1 MFGTEQLVHLLTS
14 IGYTGI
20 ALIVFFESGVPFGF
34 FLPGSSALFTAGF
47 LASTGVFDVTTLM
60 IVVTVAAV
68 LGDSTGFLIGRWFG
82 PWLYT
87 RKDSRFFKHEYLT
100 RTEVFY
106 EKNGGK
112 AIVLARFLPVI
123 RTFTPIIAGVV
134 GMRYR
139 TFLGYNILGALLW
152 AGAVTFLGNFL
163 GMRFPLLSQHLESI
177 IITIILLSLVPF
189 IIDYIK
195 KQIRSSA
202 NKTPRQ

>member
-163 GMRFPLLSQHLESI
+163 GMQFPLLSQHLESI
-177 IITIILLSLVPF
+177 IITIIVLSLVPF

-195 KQIRSSA
+195 KQIASSA